1 MIASKCSELGNRTK
15 MADTGVE
22 KDSGARSAVERSSS
36 VLNFFYTAC
45 WLRPSLIH
53 SFLSLC
59 SRHDASRCM
68 KPNVPRS
75 IITSINARHSFTF
88 LFQDKPGRY
97 LFASLVGSY

>member
-22 KDSGARSAVERSSS
+22 EDSGARSAVERSSG

-45 WLRPSLIH
+45 WLRPSH
-53 SFLSLC
+53 SFIPFLC